1 MSLYDWFSVQKTTM
15 HADSSVLMSPCS
27 ECWALVRVDDAEL
40 HQRWHEQLAGRQGEE

>member
-27 ECWALVRVDDAEL
+27 ECWALVGVDDAKL
-40 HQRWHEQLAGRQGEE
+40 HQRWHKQLAGQGEE